1 MNKLKKPQEK
11 SSTQSSDSIETN
23 AKGTIIEL
31 SSTVPDGE
39 SLIAT
44 AETIPLSLKSMSS
57 PDAISYSNAA
67 MENGKAGET
76 GIRVEAPR
84 QKRPNAKS
92 TSKQAIKKINDDPDE
107 TEMDD
112 LAAELEKS
120 LASDLEETAEA
131 ELAALLAETGGSL
144 RQRAGNLRAKL
155 ELFPDGAFPIS
166 EYSQYCDSPWI
177 LSKDRYG
184 VATKAYFEGLP
195 NSLVALKKALTY
207 HGIPEFAPF
216 GSIRSYQTTIFQSRL
231 FRFLDE
237 YIFKTNFLDGDGE
250 SIALINAKMINKSLD
265 VAKELTDKP
274 SHYISLFYIV
284 RLWGSLSSQGFMPD
298 DLKLAVDMRMV
309 DTIKRQKE
317 LIAFTGNMSSWQPY
331 SQEELGS
338 LVDFSLFWTETALPE
353 LLALVDYVKSK
364 NIDKKE
370 LSRSK
375 PDLELEKKLSIT
387 IQDRTIV
394 ALSKSES
401 ISDRTSKKKGIT
413 RKITYSW
420 IYSYSTATDN
430 VRNAIY
436 VLLALI
442 TGLRVGELMPLR
454 FEDITKDGE
463 GNYTLKVVRFKTSND
478 PNFNGETDYLPLP
491 KFVGDRLDD
500 LKRLRSVH
508 NLMGKGFIFAS
519 CKGRRAAKTPVRIVT
534 QITTELSVATGVDRI
549 HTHRFR
555 KTIAEILI
563 NRNER
568 NIDIIRHL
576 FGHKS
581 YAMTLRYIGRNPY
594 LVRSI
599 ALAIQHNYTAE
610 FTELINAVSSG
621 ASSGPT
627 ADRLIERIRSRPEA
641 FVGKQLKVT
650 IFAYVSHLLSSGE
663 PLFIHRTALGRY
675 CLSTESYSSPNVPPC
690 LAIRKGEVSN
700 ALPDPNWCDVSCEH
714 AVIIEKARVAM
725 EDNVRFYTNMLENAS
740 DILSTR
746 AKHMLRD
753 KVAAHTRHLER
764 LCITPDLIPLRQVNA

>member
-1 MNKLKKPQEK
+1 MNTPKKPRK
-11 SSTQSSDSIETN
+11 NPSTQSGDSIKTK
-23 AKGTIIEL
+23 AKGAGIEL
-31 SSTVPDGE
+31 SSTVSDRKSVIE
-39 SLIAT
+39 T
-44 AETIPLSLKSMSS
+44 AENVLLSPKSMASS
-57 PDAISYSNAA
+57 DVLNYSHPT
-67 MENGKAGET
+67 MENNIAGET
-76 GIRVEAPR
+76 EIGMKASG
-84 QKRPNAKS
+84 QKQPNPKS
-92 TSKQAIKKINDDPDE
+92 ASKKAIKRVNDDPDE
-107 TEMDD
+107 TEIDD
-112 LAAELEKS
+112 LAAELERS

-144 RQRAGNLRAKL
+144 RGRVANLRAKL
-155 ELFPDGAFPIS
+155 ELYPDGAFPIS

-184 VATKAYFEGLP
+184 IATKVYFGGLSD
-195 NSLVALKKALTY
+195 SLVALKKALTY

-216 GSIRSYQTTIFQSRL
+216 GSIRSYQTTASQASL
-231 FRFLDE
+231 FRILDE
-237 YIFKTNFLDGDGE
+237 YIFKRNYLDGDGK

-265 VAKELTDKP
+265 VLKELTDKP
-274 SHYISLFYIV
+274 SYYIALFYIV
-284 RLWGSLSSQGFMPD
+284 RLWGSLSVQGFMPD
-298 DLKLAVDMRMV
+298 GLQLAVDMRLV

-317 LIAFTGNMSSWQPY
+317 LLAFTGSMSSWLPY

-353 LLALVDYVKSK
+353 LLDFVEYVESEGIGKQ
-364 NIDKKE
+364 II
-370 LSRSK
+370 RSK
-375 PDLELEKKLSIT
+375 PDLEIEKKFSIS
-387 IQDRTIV
+387 IQDRTIIS
-394 ALSKSES
+394 LSKCES
-401 ISDRTSKKKGIT
+401 ITDRTSKKRGIG

-420 IYSYSTATDN
+420 LYSYSTATDN
-430 VRNAIY
+430 VRNALY

-454 FEDITKDGE
+454 FDDITKDGE

-478 PNFNGETDYLPLP
+478 PNFNGETDYIPLP

-500 LKRLRSVH
+500 LRKLRSVH

-534 QITTELSVATGVDRI
+534 QITNELSVATGVDRI

-610 FTELINAVSSG
+610 FTELINAVSSS

-627 ADRLIERIRSRPEA
+627 ADRLIDRIRIRPEA

-690 LAIRKGEVSN
+690 LAIRKGEVFN

-714 AVIIEKARVAM
+714 AVVIEKARVAM
-725 EDNVRFYTNMLENAS
+725 EDNVRFYRNMLENAS
-740 DILSTR
+740 DILSAR
-746 AKHMLRD
+746 AKNMLRD
-753 KVAAHTRHLER
+753 KIAAHNRHLDR
-764 LCITPDLIPLRQVNA
+764 LCTTPDLIPLRQVKA